1 MVYQNKLVEVRDQL
15 ADATFQMDSMANEYL
30 STKESLKNHT
40 SLIESIQEENKR
52 LALMMEEYHEE
63 KRSND
68 QRMEQMGTEVRDLI
82 WPGHTRARKHKF
94 PISRFCFQIESRM
107 SELSEIIA
115 TKDAAIEELKS
126 RLAKGAG
133 GINRRTSGGGG
144 ASGGGIPETEENVA
158 LLTEALKEREDK
170 IEHLQQQLAE
180 AAR

>member
-1 MVYQNKLVEVRDQL
+1 
-15 ADATFQMDSMANEYL
+15 
-30 STKESLKNHT
+30 
-40 SLIESIQEENKR
+40 
-52 LALMMEEYHEE
+52 
-63 KRSND
+63 
-68 QRMEQMGTEVRDLI
+68 
-82 WPGHTRARKHKF
+82 
-94 PISRFCFQIESRM
+94 M

-133 GINRRTSGGGG
+133 ATNRRTSGGAPGG
-144 ASGGGIPETEENVA
+144 GGGGGIPETEENVA

>member
-1 MVYQNKLVEVRDQL
+1 
-15 ADATFQMDSMANEYL
+15 
-30 STKESLKNHT
+30 
-40 SLIESIQEENKR
+40 
-52 LALMMEEYHEE
+52 
-63 KRSND
+63 
-68 QRMEQMGTEVRDLI
+68 
-82 WPGHTRARKHKF
+82 
-94 PISRFCFQIESRM
+94 M

-126 RLAKGAG
+126 RLAKGGG

-144 ASGGGIPETEENVA
+144 GSGGGIPETEENVA

>member
-1 MVYQNKLVEVRDQL
+1 
-15 ADATFQMDSMANEYL
+15 
-30 STKESLKNHT
+30 
-40 SLIESIQEENKR
+40 
-52 LALMMEEYHEE
+52 
-63 KRSND
+63 
-68 QRMEQMGTEVRDLI
+68 
-82 WPGHTRARKHKF
+82 
-94 PISRFCFQIESRM
+94 M

-133 GINRRTSGGGG
+133 ATNRRTSGGGG
-144 ASGGGIPETEENVA
+144 APGGGGGIPGTEENVA

>member
-1 MVYQNKLVEVRDQL
+1 
-15 ADATFQMDSMANEYL
+15 
-30 STKESLKNHT
+30 
-40 SLIESIQEENKR
+40 
-52 LALMMEEYHEE
+52 
-63 KRSND
+63 
-68 QRMEQMGTEVRDLI
+68 
-82 WPGHTRARKHKF
+82 
-94 PISRFCFQIESRM
+94 M

-126 RLAKGAG
+126 RLAKGGG

>member
-1 MVYQNKLVEVRDQL
+1 MLCPILN
-15 ADATFQMDSMANEYL
+15 L
-30 STKESLKNHT
+30 SASH
-40 SLIESIQEENKR
+40 S
-52 LALMMEEYHEE
+52 
-63 KRSND
+63 
-68 QRMEQMGTEVRDLI
+68 
-82 WPGHTRARKHKF
+82 
-94 PISRFCFQIESRM
+94 QIESRM

-133 GINRRTSGGGG
+133 ATNRRTSGGGG
-144 ASGGGIPETEENVA
+144 ASGGGGIPETEENVA